1 MMISLHKNATTTPSI
16 RQQLFWSDEPA
27 AVFAL
32 RYEVSEETA

>member
-16 RQQLFWSDEPA
+16 RQRRFGSDEPG

-32 RYEVSEETA
+32 RYGVSGGTA